1 MASGYVELHAKSFYS
16 FGEGASHV
24 HELLAQAKEYGYPA
38 LALTDTNLCGA
49 LEFARLANSLGI
61 QPITGGELTLTD
73 GSRLTLL
80 ARTRQG
86 YSNISR
92 LFTIANAA
100 DRREPRLDPS
110 QLPHHSEGVVLLTG
124 GRDGRLSRLA
134 MDGRIGEAHE
144 LLRGYV
150 DWYGPGAVYV
160 ELQQNLLHGDTDRNR
175 KLVRT
180 AGDVGVPVVA
190 TNDVHYHT
198 PERSHL
204 QDALVAAR
212 LNTTIDRALPYLRP
226 NHHLYLKSHAEME
239 KLFTECPQAVSNTL
253 RVAEQCDFDLSTDLG
268 YTLPD
273 PAVPDGYT
281 AGSYLQRLCYEA
293 AARRYGSVSE
303 RVEARLREEFRLI
316 EHLNLAGFLL
326 LYREIALIAQRIME
340 ERGVVGP
347 ETPVEERPPGR
358 GRGSS
363 VALLVGYLIGISHV
377 DPLKWDL
384 TLERFISED
393 MTTLPDIDLDFP
405 RGLRDELIER
415 VHRHFGPE
423 YAVLTGAI
431 TTYKVKGIIQDLGKA
446 LGLPQEHLS
455 LLSKQLH
462 SHDASDLRDEMA
474 QLPDFRDRVD
484 APGWRDLLDLAPKLM
499 DAPRGLSQH
508 VGGMVLS
515 SSPIPEMVPMRAGAI
530 DGRYIMDWN
539 KDSVADA
546 GFAKIDILSLPVL
559 DQIEEAL
566 DLVEAREGRRP
577 ALSRADPEDAGVYD
591 MINEGLSKGVFLL
604 QSPAQLKMAQ
614 RLKSRN
620 LLDLAYQVALI
631 RPGVGVQGSAV
642 SQFVE
647 RYRHGTEWEYD
658 HPLERRALERGYG
671 IIVWQEQVVQLIED
685 VAGMTAAEADEVRR
699 AFARPNNEHLIAM
712 HWERFAEGAR
722 RNGVPE
728 NTARKIFSARS
739 TVTTCSR
746 SPTPTH
752 SPSPRTR
759 PRGSNA
765 TTRWSSS

>member
-134 MDGRIGEAHE
+134 MDGRLGEAHE

-175 KLVRT
+175 KLART

-226 NHHLYLKSHAEME
+226 NHHLYLKPHAEME

-268 YTLPD
+268 YTLPN

-281 AGSYLQRLCYEA
+281 AESYLQRLCYEA

-303 RVEARLREEFRLI
+303 RVEARLR
-316 EHLNLAGFLL
+316 G
-326 LYREIALIAQRIME
+326 
-340 ERGVVGP
+340 GVP
-347 ETPVEERPPGR
+347 SDRASQPG
-358 GRGSS
+358 
-363 VALLVGYLIGISHV
+363 
-377 DPLKWDL
+377 
-384 TLERFISED
+384 
-393 MTTLPDIDLDFP
+393 
-405 RGLRDELIER
+405 
-415 VHRHFGPE
+415 
-423 YAVLTGAI
+423 
-431 TTYKVKGIIQDLGKA
+431 
-446 LGLPQEHLS
+446 GLPSS
-455 LLSKQLH
+455 LQG
-462 SHDASDLRDEMA
+462 
-474 QLPDFRDRVD
+474 DR
-484 APGWRDLLDLAPKLM
+484 A
-499 DAPRGLSQH
+499 H
-508 VGGMVLS
+508 
-515 SSPIPEMVPMRAGAI
+515 RA
-530 DGRYIMDWN
+530 
-539 KDSVADA
+539 AD
-546 GFAKIDILSLPVL
+546 
-559 DQIEEAL
+559 
-566 DLVEAREGRRP
+566 
-577 ALSRADPEDAGVYD
+577 
-591 MINEGLSKGVFLL
+591 
-604 QSPAQLKMAQ
+604 
-614 RLKSRN
+614 
-620 LLDLAYQVALI
+620 
-631 RPGVGVQGSAV
+631 
-642 SQFVE
+642 
-647 RYRHGTEWEYD
+647 HG
-658 HPLERRALERGYG
+658 
-671 IIVWQEQVVQLIED
+671 
-685 VAGMTAAEADEVRR
+685 
-699 AFARPNNEHLIAM
+699 
-712 HWERFAEGAR
+712 GAR
-722 RNGVPE
+722 RG
-728 NTARKIFSARS
+728 
-739 TVTTCSR
+739 
-746 SPTPTH
+746 
-752 SPSPRTR
+752 R
-759 PRGSNA
+759 P
-765 TTRWSSS
+765 